1 MNLIKKFAW
10 LMTLAVVLAGAA
22 SCAEKEEEETTS
34 ESMSGSIVYDIPY
47 YVLKGET
54 VTMSASGILYPKEV
68 IYKWYIPGI
77 YQDTLAA
84 PKVTVRF
91 PDSLGVFNVTAVS
104 LASGF
109 YISSTSQ
116 EVTTVDTTWNTSLSG
131 LNKSRLTFTDERD
144 GYTYRYVT
152 HNGVDWFCQ
161 NLAWQGTGV
170 PFRSSPATA
179 QMFGSFYTWEEAQEA
194 CPEGW
199 RLPTQADWE
208 SLAAVMNG
216 GVPVGFFDDW
226 KGLGAKASAD
236 ARLNDERMWP
246 YSPDNLHTNSIGWN
260 AIPLGFGAVGSNA
273 VQGLNEYGCWW
284 SAVEKNADQ
293 AYYRY
298 IYYDLDRFPVTFASK
313 NDLRLSVRCVR
324 THPQSL

>member
-10 LMTLAVVLAGAA
+10 LMTLAVVLAGVA

-54 VTMSASGILYPKEV
+54 VTMSASGILYPKDV

-77 YQDTLAA
+77 YQDSLAA
-84 PKVTVRF
+84 PRVTVRF

-116 EVTTVDTTWNTSLSG
+116 DVITVDTTWNTSLSG
-131 LNKSRLTFTDERD
+131 LNKSRLTFTDARD
-144 GYTYRYVT
+144 GRSYRYVT
-152 HNGVDWFCQ
+152 HNGVDWFSQ

-179 QMFGSFYTWEEAQEA
+179 QMFGSFYTWEEALDA

-199 RLPTQADWE
+199 RLPTLADWE

-216 GVPVGFFDDW
+216 GVPVDFFDDW

-246 YSPDNLHTNSIGWN
+246 YSPDNLHANSIGWN
-260 AIPLGFGAVGSNA
+260 AIPLGFGAVGSNE

-284 SAVEKNADQ
+284 SAVEKNAGQ

-298 IYYDLDRFPVTFASK
+298 IYYDLDSFPVAFASK
-313 NDLRLSVRCVR
+313 DDLRLSVRCVR